1 MPYQTSLAV
10 SISPKICLAPTP
22 AEYFSLAFTCTG
34 TDRVTTSKKQIN
46 VKGKKGNQGRV
57 FAILLLSSPL
67 FRDLP
72 FPLYASS
79 SSEMLHLLPSKAL
92 APPDLIVRHLAGT
105 QSTSLHR
112 RRWRRLLG
120 PRRRR
125 WWWRLLPRRPV
136 TVRVLRPAGR
146 APVTI
151 TVPVARVAHLAV
163 CIFEHIRAVA
173 AVFRL
178 RGAQVEAHVGDLRRV
193 CWHAAQRTHVGRCAG
208 AVAERGWALEA

>member
-1 MPYQTSLAV
+1 MFLIPNAISNIACSSHFSQDLSDPNSSRIFLARFYMYWYG
-10 SISPKICLAPTP
+10 PCDHFQETNKC
-22 AEYFSLAFTCTG
+22 E
-34 TDRVTTSKKQIN
+34 R
-46 VKGKKGNQGRV
+46 KKGNQGRV

-79 SSEMLHLLPSKAL
+79 PSEMLHLLPSKTL
-92 APPDLIVRHLAGT
+92 TPPDLIVRHLAGT

-151 TVPVARVAHLAV
+151 TVPVASVAHLAV
-163 CIFEHIRAVA
+163 CVLEYIRAVA
-173 AVFRL
+173 AIF
-178 RGAQVEAHVGDLRRV
+178 
-193 CWHAAQRTHVGRCAG
+193 
-208 AVAERGWALEA
+208 